1 VADQVSASVTGP
13 PWLTAVSALPSQLL
27 TVKVLRRPV
36 ESALAAL
43 IAVEHDPVQGFPATA
58 DRDRHGKRAVGGFGV
73 VVLADREPDDPP

>member
-1 VADQVSASVTGP
+1 MI
-13 PWLTAVSALPSQLL
+13 
-27 TVKVLRRPV
+27 KVLRRPV

>member
-1 VADQVSASVTGP
+1 M
-13 PWLTAVSALPSQLL
+13 WAVYS
-27 TVKVLRRPV
+27 
-36 ESALAAL
+36 LAAL